1 MHLEGRNFQLHL
13 PEGRPPGTSTPSAPL
28 VVAFHGGMASGG
40 AMRKLTNLNDRADR
54 EGWLVA
60 FPDATQGHWNDGRGS
75 AEIPEQ
81 RDRVDDVGWF
91 ARLVDH
97 VVETAGA
104 DRDRVYATGFS
115 NGAMF
120 CHRLAVERPDLVAAV
135 AAVAGPIPEPLLDP
149 GPARPVP
156 VLLVHG
162 TDDPVVPYGGGPV
175 QGDPR
180 RGRVASVEETAARW
194 RAVNRCAPDGTVT
207 ALPHRDPADR
217 TRMTLTRW
225 QPKAAGE
232 GAEVVLVTVDGGGHT
247 WPGGLQYQPQSAIG
261 ATAGDVHASDLV
273 ADFFR
278 DKARGEGG

>member
-1 MHLEGRNFQLHL
+1 VHLDDRTFQLYV
-13 PEGRPPGTSTPSAPL
+13 PERRQAAAVAPL
-28 VVAFHGGMASGG
+28 VVAFHGGMATGG
-40 AMRKLTNLNDRADR
+40 AMRKLTNLDARADR

-60 FPDATQGHWNDGRGS
+60 YPDSVKGHWNDGRGS
-75 AEIPEQ
+75 SAIPEH
-81 RDRVDDVGWF
+81 RDEVDDLGWF

-97 VVETAGA
+97 LVGTAGA
-104 DRDRVYATGFS
+104 DPERVYATGFS

-120 CHRLAVERPDLVAAV
+120 CHRIAVERPDLVAAI
-135 AAVAGPIPEPLLDP
+135 APVAGPMPEPLLDP
-149 GPARPVP
+149 GPSRPVP

-194 RAVNRCAPDGTVT
+194 RATNRCSPEGSVT
-207 ALPHRDPADR
+207 ELPHRDAADD
-217 TRMTLTRW
+217 TRVRVTRW
-225 QPKAAGE
+225 EPDGE

-247 WPGGLQYQPQSAIG
+247 WPGGLQYMPQSEIG

-273 ADFFR
+273 ADFFG
-278 DKARGEGG
+278 DKVRRA